1 MVDTISNYT
10 SQSVSDLNESLF
22 QSLDFKC
29 LSDESHSERRD
40 CAVLNAE
47 TGKLDCRKCLIRKG
61 KAKAIIR
68 IGYLLS
74 SLPTELQEL
83 LDILETTEEVIL

>member
-1 MVDTISNYT
+1 MIDKISNYT

-22 QSLDFKC
+22 QCLDFKC

-47 TGKLDCRKCLIRKG
+47 TGKLEFRKCLIRKG
-61 KAKAIIR
+61 KTKAIIR

-74 SLPTELQEL
+74 SLPS
-83 LDILETTEEVIL
+83 